1 MRINKTSISQNMGGV
16 RICLVERK
24 RRKPKTKRVH
34 QQKFVTQQQRAVV
47 LQKQQETQQSLVAI
61 NPAQQELRLNRN
73 IIFRSNKKGGPIL
86 ARLF

>member
-47 LQKQQETQQSLVAI
+47 LQKQQETQQ
-61 NPAQQELRLNRN
+61 ELRLNRN